1 MFSLLL
7 IDDQT
12 VLVCETALVR
22 ISMSVHIDAK
32 YFKELSRFIERI
44 TIRCFKIMVGNDAR
58 NKHILDRTFICSV
71 CSFILHDRLQLTEC
85 GHRLCQSCFNVEQET
100 TIKCRQC
107 QLETLRINVRPDRG
121 FKNDMQSLP
130 IDCSFCQWTGVL
142 NNYQKHF
149 DQFHSNL
156 KCKYCN
162 EQFNS
167 VIKVYEHKIY
177 KCQKLI
183 AEGVDKLSIEESNGF
198 LDIVNHKENTLNQ
211 DLSSLQEKINDLQ
224 YISYDGI
231 LVWKITNF
239 QEKMLDAQSKRQI
252 SIDSPLFYSSPTGY
266 KMRARLYLNG
276 YGNAHCTHMSA
287 FFVLMRGLNDPILK
301 FPFTYKV
308 VFCLYDQSFAKQHII
323 DSFRPDIGVSGF
335 QRPRLDMNIVS
346 GISKFVPLTKIQ
358 QENSPY
364 IRDDTMFIK
373 IMLDFND
380 IPNISL
386 PIAMSLNPGLP
397 IHVQHMMIEQE
408 MKQRSE
414 QQSQYSNETKEI
426 KLSCEETAQ

>member
-1 MFSLLL
+1 
-7 IDDQT
+7 
-12 VLVCETALVR
+12 
-22 ISMSVHIDAK
+22 
-32 YFKELSRFIERI
+32 
-44 TIRCFKIMVGNDAR
+44 MVGNDAR

-71 CSFILHDRLQLTEC
+71 CSFILHDPLQLTEC

-130 IDCSFCQWTGVL
+130 IDCSF
-142 NNYQKHF
+142 
-149 DQFHSNL
+149 
-156 KCKYCN
+156 
-162 EQFNS
+162 
-167 VIKVYEHKIY
+167 
-177 KCQKLI
+177 
-183 AEGVDKLSIEESNGF
+183 
-198 LDIVNHKENTLNQ
+198 
-211 DLSSLQEKINDLQ
+211 
-224 YISYDGI
+224 
-231 LVWKITNF
+231 
-239 QEKMLDAQSKRQI
+239 LDAQSKRQI